1 MNIEHLYRQV
11 IMEHYKSP
19 KNKGF
24 IADNIHD
31 SSFK

>member
-11 IMEHYKSP
+11 IMEHYKNP

-24 IADNIHD
+24 VAAT
-31 SSFK
+31 SL